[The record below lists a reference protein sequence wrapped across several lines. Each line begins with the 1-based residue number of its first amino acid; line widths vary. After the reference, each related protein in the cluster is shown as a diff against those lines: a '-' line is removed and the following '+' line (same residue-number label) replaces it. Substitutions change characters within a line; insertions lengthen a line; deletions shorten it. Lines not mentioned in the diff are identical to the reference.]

1 MLISDWSSDVCA
13 SDLDVVGSFLVVFDD
28 QDAHWSVI
36 CRLRPGTAVL
46 SVRPIWGV
54 MRHGC
59 KLSQVAGDGGL
70 TRISQTMAERHRARQ
85 LARQAKAEKR
95 SGTDRTGGGTG
106 KRGDGRVDRVGRRH
120 LK

>member
-1 MLISDWSSDVCA
+1 MRISYWSSDVCS
-13 SDLDVVGSFLVVFDD
+13 SDLPVGCVAALGEALQDVVGSFLVVFDD

-70 TRISQTMAERHRARQ
+70 TRISQTMAERHQIGRASCRARQ
-85 LARQAKAEKR
+85 GQ
-95 SGTDRTGGGTG
+95 
-106 KRGDGRVDRVGRRH
+106 
-120 LK
+120 